1 MKIQPDCQNS
11 KEIQKNKNRRILPLA
26 VILFLLILMSSCGL
40 IYHLGKQA
48 REQAEPNRQT
58 IKVEPEE
65 ENKTILS
72 LYGVVRYTNGT
83 PCSDH
88 TVELH
93 STPKTTVTGKDGSFF
108 FYDVEHGE
116 HQIAVLDASGNEK
129 ASMKFHIAEHEDPS
143 LQYVKMTELN
153 QQVQFEIPINTI
165 LLDVN
170 LELDEQD
177 QILKMEADQTTAALT
192 QGRVLTSSASVQ
204 VKEGEAAVF
213 ASGHYMLQD
222 GTIALAN
229 GGILLPEQIYLPP
242 GAKLASLPS
251 LPDGVTLDP
260 DGNVVLEDQTKL
272 ERSNQ
277 QITLPNGIV
286 LRPDQT
292 ASMADDS
299 ILNIPDYGN
308 NAYLIRETDSDLI
321 GNGDAGSK
329 NIGVMDEIRMR
340 GNSGMEAAANQG
352 QTGDPER
359 SEGSGAARN
368 SEAAGE
374 TNGSGATGNSGS
386 AGNSNGSANSGSTG
400 TSGASG
406 SSGGSG
412 NAGGSE
418 NSGGSGNSG
427 NSGGSDDSGNSGGS
441 GDSGNPT
448 PPKPTG
454 ETGSVEIGDVKT
466 GKLWK
471 QMATI
476 DLFTDPSGNQV
487 YETLYPGIEG
497 RYDFYIRNTMK
508 TITYMTISVEEEANS
523 KNGGTLPLEYK
534 ILDETG
540 KEISGE
546 WKNAAQLKAF
556 SVTLQPNQNVN
567 YSIRW
572 RWHYER
578 NDSAGSSQTSDAYDT
593 SLATSVER
601 SHKLKLVIHVEQ

>member
-1 MKIQPDCQNS
+1 MPMKKQENRNYPEQYH
-11 KEIQKNKNRRILPLA
+11 KNNHRHILLW
-26 VILFLLILMSSCGL
+26 VLILLLLILLSSCGL

-129 ASMKFHIAEHEDPS
+129 ASMKFQIAEHEDPS

-153 QQVQFEIPINTI
+153 QQIQFEIPINTI

-170 LELDEQD
+170 LELDEQE

-272 ERSNQ
+272 DRSNQ

-329 NIGVMDEIRMR
+329 NIGVMDETRMR

-359 SEGSGAARN
+359 SEGS
-368 SEAAGE
+368 EA
-374 TNGSGATGNSGS
+374 GSGATGNSGS

-497 RYDFYIRNTMK
+497 RYDFYICNTMK
-508 TITYMTISVEEEANS
+508 TITYMTVSVEEEANS

-572 RWHYER
+572 RWPYER